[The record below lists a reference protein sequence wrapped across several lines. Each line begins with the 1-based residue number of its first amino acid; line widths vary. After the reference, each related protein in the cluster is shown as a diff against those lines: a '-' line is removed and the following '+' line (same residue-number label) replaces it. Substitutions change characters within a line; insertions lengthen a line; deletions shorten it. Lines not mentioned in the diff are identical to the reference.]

1 MNLGGNNLE
10 KLLISSKPLKKESQ
24 LKFYKKTKFLGFLQ
38 TIIFVFLVSFSL
50 FSQEKGF
57 NNNID
62 SISFYI
68 NNAKGTHKFSYLK
81 RAVLLSEELK
91 IDSLIKQTS
100 IEYAKQSY
108 FIKDTLGLTFSVNKL
123 LKHFQL
129 KKDSFSL
136 AKAYHLE
143 ALNHKIKNNLDS
155 SFYYYH
161 KSKNLSIALK
171 DSIEIGRRLLSMANL
186 QVKELDFLGCE
197 ITTIEGLKYIEPI
210 KKYRTLISLYQSLG
224 NALGYLKKPK
234 EARGYYIK
242 AMEIYKFNPVKDR
255 REKNYLNLLSNIGM
269 TFKDEGNLKKATS
282 LFKEGLNS
290 DSLEMKHPK
299 QYQTLLGNL
308 SSIYFIQG
316 KTEKA
321 IEGYKIV
328 LNSRIKTKNLYSQSV
343 SHSFLAEAYL
353 KNKKDSL
360 AKNHANRGLALGK
373 KTRNNKQV
381 LDCLKFLSQLTK
393 GETAKKYLE
402 DYIKLSDSL
411 FTRERNLKNQFAKV
425 RYETEKK
432 DKENVGL
439 KQENE
444 RHELQIKTEK
454 QYKII
459 GWLAAGVS
467 FLIIIFGVNIA
478 SNKRKKTL
486 FEAQLQQ
493 VEVREKERRQIAKS
507 LHDEVAGDIRML
519 RLKLA
524 KTNQLEDA
532 KKLDVINENVRNLSH
547 QLSSESFNQVS
558 FKDQIIN
565 LISEYFEISFRIKVE
580 EIDSVDWGKINNSI
594 KRTLF
599 LTIRESIQNAKKY
612 AEASVLILSF
622 NETKKAIV
630 LIISDNGIGFDLKVK
645 KNGIGL
651 KNLKERVEE
660 ISGVFSIESKIKK
673 GTKTTIEISKN
684 G

>member
-1 MNLGGNNLE
+1 MKKFTNKKNILFLLLFVNL
-10 KLLISSKPLKKESQ
+10 S
-24 LKFYKKTKFLGFLQ
+24 
-38 TIIFVFLVSFSL
+38 V
-50 FSQEKGF
+50 FSQEEGF
-57 NNNID
+57 DNNID
-62 SISFYI
+62 SIAFYI
-68 NNAKGTHKFSYLK
+68 NNAKGTFKFSYLK

-100 IEYAKQSY
+100 IEYAKQSF
-108 FIKDTLGLTFSVNKL
+108 FIKDTLGLTFSKNKL

-161 KSKNLSIALK
+161 KSKNVSIALK
-171 DSIEIGRRLLSMANL
+171 DSIEIGRRLLSMAGL
-186 QVKELDFLGCE
+186 QVNELDFLGCE
-197 ITTIEGLKYIEPI
+197 ITTVEGLKYIEPI
-210 KKYRTLISLYQSLG
+210 KEYRTLISLYISLG

-242 AMEIYKFNPVKDR
+242 AKEICKFNPVKDR
-255 REKNYLNLLSNIGM
+255 REKNYLTLLSNIGM

-299 QYQTLLGNL
+299 QYQVLLGNL

-321 IEGYKIV
+321 IEGHKIV
-328 LNSRIKTKNLYSQSV
+328 LNSRIKTKNIYSQSV

-353 KNKKDSL
+353 KNKKYSL
-360 AKNHANRGLALGK
+360 AKKHANRGLELGK

-393 GETAKKYLE
+393 GETSKKYSE
-402 DYIKLSDSL
+402 DYIKLNDSL
-411 FTRERNLKNQFAKV
+411 FNRERNLKNQFAKV

-432 DKENVGL
+432 DKENASL

-444 RHELQIKTEK
+444 RHELQIETEK

-459 GWLAAGVS
+459 GWLTAGVS
-467 FLIIIFGVNIA
+467 ILFLGFGASIFINR
-478 SNKRKKTL
+478 RKKL
-486 FEAQLQQ
+486 IFEAKMKQI
-493 VEVREKERRQIAKS
+493 EVREKERQRIAKS

-519 RLKLA
+519 HLELTKRK
-524 KTNQLEDA
+524 QLEEA
-532 KKLDVINENVRNLSH
+532 KKLAVIKGTVRNLSH
-547 QLSSESFNQVS
+547 QLSSESFEKVS
-558 FKDQIIN
+558 FKNQIIN
-565 LISEYFEISFRIKVE
+565 LISNFFEIDFKIKVQ
-580 EIDSVDWGKINNSI
+580 EIDTVIWKDINNSI

-599 LTIRESIQNAKKY
+599 LVIRESIQNSKTH
-612 AEASVLILSF
+612 AEASAVILNF
-622 NETKKAIV
+622 KQTKKAIT
-630 LIISDNGIGFDLKVK
+630 LTISDNGKGFNTASK
-645 KNGIGL
+645 KAGIGL
-651 KNLKERVEE
+651 KNMQERIEE
-660 ISGVFSIESKIKK
+660 VNGTFSIESTLNK
-673 GTKTTIEISKN
+673 GTSIYIEISTN
-684 G
+684 GR